1 MNKILINLKKM
12 TSSVLSVTLINL
24 WYEISIIF
32 SYRFDKILLLLLSK
46 LICAFLPWKDITA
59 IVRISSF
66 ELENFQIFD
75 PIKVLKF
82 TFLKEKCKGV

>member
-1 MNKILINLKKM
+1 
-12 TSSVLSVTLINL
+12 
-24 WYEISIIF
+24 
-32 SYRFDKILLLLLSK
+32 
-46 LICAFLPWKDITA
+46 LICAFLPWKDIAA